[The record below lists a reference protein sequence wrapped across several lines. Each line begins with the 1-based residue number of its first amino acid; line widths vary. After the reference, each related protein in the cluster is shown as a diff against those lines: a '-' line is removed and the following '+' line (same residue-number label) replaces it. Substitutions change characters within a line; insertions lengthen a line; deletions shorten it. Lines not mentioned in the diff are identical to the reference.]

1 MACVSQNAPNWP
13 RSGGSLSLSLDTAVR
28 GEKNVEGNKRRTPF
42 AFVVNTYGYFIF
54 SIISYINGKSSCV
67 LCELKEAY

>member
-1 MACVSQNAPNWP
+1 VSLKMRQIG
-13 RSGGSLSLSLDTAVR
+13 RDLGDLSRQRAGRKMLEEINDAHL
-28 GEKNVEGNKRRTPF
+28 

>member
-1 MACVSQNAPNWP
+1 VSLKMRQIG
-13 RSGGSLSLSLDTAVR
+13 RDLGDLSLSLDSGVR
-28 GEKNVEGNKRRTPF
+28 GEKMLKEINDAHL

>member
-1 MACVSQNAPNWP
+1 MSFKLRQIGCDL
-13 RSGGSLSLSLDTAVR
+13 GDLSLSLEYT
-28 GEKNVEGNKRRTPF
+28 GEEMSKKNDAHL